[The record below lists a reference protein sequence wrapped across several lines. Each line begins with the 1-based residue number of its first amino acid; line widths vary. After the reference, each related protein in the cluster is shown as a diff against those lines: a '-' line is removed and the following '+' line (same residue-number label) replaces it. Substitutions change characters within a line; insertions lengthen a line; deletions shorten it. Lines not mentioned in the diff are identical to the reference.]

1 MDPLGVA
8 RRALRRGGNTGAAL
22 IRVAG
27 LIRAAAPIRG
37 AALVGAGALMGAGA
51 ALAAAPGSPAAAM
64 ALPPTLAAVRSA
76 GVLKCGIDRAE
87 ADYSKDDT
95 HGNLAAFAADLCK
108 AVAVATLGPGAH
120 VIATGFGDE
129 PHALAALKA
138 GGVDLVAGASPSVT
152 HRAVYGARFGPPM
165 YLDGQG
171 FLIRDAS
178 TVKRLED
185 FAGKQICF
193 IGGTSADVTLNAIMS
208 ERQVAFIPFPF
219 EEQGEMEAALFTGH
233 CAAVTGDLS
242 QLADTLYGF
251 HGGRGR
257 FRVGTDVI
265 REDPLAPAYREG
277 DPQWSAIV
285 DATMTALVQAEAHG
299 VTAANA
305 AALQRGGNPEI
316 RRLLGGTP
324 GVGSLLGLED
334 HWALD
339 VIEAVGNYGE
349 IFERDLGE
357 RSPLKLDRGP
367 NRPRSLGGA
376 LIETPL
382 Q

>member
-1 MDPLGVA
+1 VS
-8 RRALRRGGNTGAAL
+8 R
-22 IRVAG
+22 
-27 LIRAAAPIRG
+27 
-37 AALVGAGALMGAGA
+37 A
-51 ALAAAPGSPAAAM
+51 ALAAVLACGVLIAAGAARALGAERTTLAAPAVSAAAAVSPAAATPV
-64 ALPPTLAAVRSA
+64 PPTLAAVRAA
-76 GVLKCGIDRAE
+76 GVLKCGINRAE

-108 AVAVATLGPGAH
+108 AVAVATLGPAAH

-129 PHALAALKA
+129 PHALAALQA
-138 GGVDLVAGASPSVT
+138 GGIDLVAGASPSVT
-152 HRAVYGARFGPPM
+152 HRVVYGVRFGPPM

-193 IGGTSADVTLNAIMS
+193 IGGTSADVTLNAVMS
-208 ERQVAFIPFPF
+208 ERQIAFIPFPF

-251 HGGRGR
+251 QGGRGR

-277 DPQWSAIV
+277 DPQWAAIV
-285 DATMTALVQAEAHG
+285 DATMAALVKAEADA
-299 VTAANA
+299 VTTANA
-305 AALQRGGNPEI
+305 AALQQSGNPEI
-316 RRLLGGTP
+316 RRLLGSTP
-324 GVGSLLGLED
+324 GVGSLLGLDD
-334 HWALD
+334 HWALN

-349 IFERDLGE
+349 IFDRDLGA
-357 RSPLKLDRGP
+357 RSPLKLERGA

>member
-1 MDPLGVA
+1 MPSTLSAV
-8 RRALRRGGNTGAAL
+8 RK
-22 IRVAG
+22 
-27 LIRAAAPIRG
+27 
-37 AALVGAGALMGAGA
+37 AGA
-51 ALAAAPGSPAAAM
+51 
-64 ALPPTLAAVRSA
+64 
-76 GVLKCGIDRAE
+76 LKCGINRAE

-108 AVAVATLGPGAH
+108 AVAAATLGPGAH

-129 PHALAALKA
+129 PHALAALEA
-138 GGVDLVAGASPSVT
+138 GGVDLVAGASPSIAR
-152 HRAVYGARFGPPM
+152 RAAFGLRFGPPM
-165 YLDGQG
+165 YFDGQG
-171 FLIRDAS
+171 FLIRDA
-178 TVKRLED
+178 TAVKRLED

-193 IGGTSADVTLNAIMS
+193 IAGTSADFTLNAVLR
-208 ERQVAFIPFPF
+208 ERGIAFIPFPF

-257 FRVGTDVI
+257 FEVGTDVI

-285 DATMTALVQAEAHG
+285 DATMNALVLAEAHA
-299 VTAANA
+299 VTADNA
-305 AALQRGGNPEI
+305 RVLQQSDNPAI
-316 RRLLGGTP
+316 RRLLGSTP
-324 GVGSLLGLED
+324 GVGSLLGLDD
-334 HWALD
+334 HWALA

-357 RSPLKLDRGP
+357 HSPLKLDRGA

-376 LIETPL
+376 LVETPL
-382 Q
+382 D